1 MSTADGTQTQTIQQM
16 PSVLSSNLDQMTE
29 SMLEQKLTAW
39 KQEVATLVAGVD
51 SNVKANADRL
61 SALETGLTTAGTT
74 LDGVVRAQAATHA
87 ELRLQSMILGAA
99 LIAVAL
105 VTLFTW
111 LMQRAQLKRAHQD
124 ILHLQNSL
132 QAMDNDLRQQ
142 QQAAEMRAYNATMR
156 RTGGAAQ
163 PAWQERSDRYP
174 PWPRS
179 ETPPP
184 PPPPVID
191 PVQEILASLNTVLRN
206 PDYNSKVYR
215 LVLENVYGVKG
226 LKAFEQEGTY
236 FGDGSGA
243 VALVAAGRE
252 AAYFG
257 YVQNRLL
264 FIFPNSAQL
273 DIAQAPDRI
282 FDGYRLHV
290 SIGAVQR
297 AAVFAPD
304 SGDRWLLQQRGQL
317 A

>member
-1 MSTADGTQTQTIQQM
+1 MSMADGTQTQAMQQV
-16 PSVLSSNLDQMTE
+16 PDALSSKLDQMAE
-29 SMLEQKLTAW
+29 SILEQKLATW
-39 KQEVATLVAGVD
+39 KQDVATQISGVD
-51 SNVKANADRL
+51 GNVKANADRL
-61 SALETGLTTAGTT
+61 SALETGLTSAGTA
-74 LDGVVRAQAATHA
+74 LDSVVKAQAATHA
-87 ELRLQSMILGAA
+87 ELRLQSLILGAA

-111 LMQRAQLKRAHQD
+111 LMQRAQLRRAHQD
-124 ILHLQNSL
+124 ILYLQDNL
-132 QAMDNDLRQQ
+132 QAMENDLRQQ
-142 QQAAEMRAYNATMR
+142 QQAAEMRAYSAPVR
-156 RTGGAAQ
+156 RTGGTAQ
-163 PAWQERSDRYP
+163 PAWQEHSDRYP
-174 PWPRS
+174 VWPRS

-184 PPPPVID
+184 PPPPAVD
-191 PVQEILASLNTVLRN
+191 PVQEILGSLNTVLRN

-257 YVQNRLL
+257 YVQNGLL

-297 AAVFAPD
+297 AAVFTPD